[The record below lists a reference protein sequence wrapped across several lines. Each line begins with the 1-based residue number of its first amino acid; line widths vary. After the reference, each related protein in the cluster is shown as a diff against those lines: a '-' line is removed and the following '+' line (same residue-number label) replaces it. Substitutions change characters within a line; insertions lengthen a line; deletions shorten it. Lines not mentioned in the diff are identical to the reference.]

1 MMGTHTDG
9 SHRFDLEHHL
19 QAESRAFDANKSVLS
34 DKSVSIAQRLACF
47 DAMVTPVAG
56 FASGHRI
63 IYKHDLCKLDITF
76 RKLVRA
82 IVGPSWRLRLVC
94 PMARHPAQVERTRF
108 GMCLECA
115 EQAGVKLWSRRCVE
129 QHWKLANY
137 IAKLSDNC
145 WLKRALAWTA
155 LQDEGQGLEA
165 NKRMGC
171 ANTNALPMEKIR
183 KREGNRNANRSFVDT
198 YGLFRRIF
206 DAEVVRV
213 EIG

>member
-1 MMGTHTDG
+1 M
-9 SHRFDLEHHL
+9 
-19 QAESRAFDANKSVLS
+19 
-34 DKSVSIAQRLACF
+34 
-47 DAMVTPVAG
+47 
-56 FASGHRI
+56 
-63 IYKHDLCKLDITF
+63 
-76 RKLVRA
+76 
-82 IVGPSWRLRLVC
+82 
-94 PMARHPAQVERTRF
+94 
-108 GMCLECA
+108 
-115 EQAGVKLWSRRCVE
+115 E
-129 QHWKLANY
+129 QHWKLASY

-183 KREGNRNANRSFVDT
+183 KMEGNRNANRSFVDT